1 MIKMKLIMKLKN
13 ILIGI
18 GLITSLQGV
27 QSCIDDRGNYSYIS
41 NEELLPVTISG
52 FEDTTVIIRS
62 TLNITP
68 VLENMDDESR
78 YIHLWYAAPSV
89 TAGFTPQRDTLSLE
103 KDLSFEVTYESGTY
117 NLVYELRDPKLD
129 IYVRKQVLMTVQSDV
144 STGWYVMKE
153 ENGETDIDYISM
165 DGKKIENLITASGQ
179 ERLKGKPVKMAYQ
192 SSRYTPVI
200 QNPDGT
206 TTRLNNKRAFHV
218 FSDQDIKIFNADN
231 MALFYN
237 YEDYFYEVP
246 EVCKPENC
254 GMYSTDFYAINAG
267 KVYSI
272 YGMSPNSGML
282 G

>member
-1 MIKMKLIMKLKN
+1 
-13 ILIGI
+13 
-18 GLITSLQGV
+18 
-27 QSCIDDRGNYSYIS
+27 
-41 NEELLPVTISG
+41 
-52 FEDTTVIIRS
+52 
-62 TLNITP
+62 
-68 VLENMDDESR
+68 
-78 YIHLWYAAPSV
+78 
-89 TAGFTPQRDTLSLE
+89 
-103 KDLSFEVTYESGTY
+103 
-117 NLVYELRDPKLD
+117 
-129 IYVRKQVLMTVQSDV
+129 
-144 STGWYVMKE
+144 
-153 ENGETDIDYISM
+153 
-165 DGKKIENLITASGQ
+165 
-179 ERLKGKPVKMAYQ
+179 MAYQ

-272 YGMSPNSGML
+272 YGMSTNSGML
-282 G
+282 GYAKPGLYEVHPDMVMGTYGVMLFDTKTSTFYNTSSSGSSMNCPMRFRGWNFSNEYGCRYDSDVSSERGKSLYCICCNEE

>member
-1 MIKMKLIMKLKN
+1 MKLKN

-129 IYVRKQVLMTVQSDV
+129 HRFWTRTVKRE
-144 STGWYVMKE
+144 TGK
-153 ENGETDIDYISM
+153 NGISVFPLYSR
-165 DGKKIENLITASGQ
+165 DSESGW
-179 ERLKGKPVKMAYQ
+179 
-192 SSRYTPVI
+192 
-200 QNPDGT
+200 
-206 TTRLNNKRAFHV
+206 NNDSV
-218 FSDQDIKIFNADN
+218 
-231 MALFYN
+231 
-237 YEDYFYEVP
+237 E
-246 EVCKPENC
+246 
-254 GMYSTDFYAINAG
+254 
-267 KVYSI
+267 
-272 YGMSPNSGML
+272 
-282 G
+282 